1 MAHPSHNGFTLIELL
16 VAMAVM
22 GLLVS
27 LVSLSIDG
35 LGGRDTSMVRVAE
48 RLQGQMQQASHEAVL
63 RGEAIGLHILS
74 DADQRYLLWSRGHDG
89 SWLADLPS
97 LPESTLPASLQ
108 LSLSVD
114 GRLVPLIQALPQ
126 NRTSETALPMPV
138 LVFYPTG
145 EANSFRL
152 MLASKDENRST
163 TQVNEMPV
171 TLHNTRTGWLEWVSG
186 APDESSSEVSI
197 R

>member
-1 MAHPSHNGFTLIELL
+1 MTYPSHNGFTLIELL
-16 VAMAVM
+16 VATAVM

-27 LVSLSIDG
+27 LVSLSVDG
-35 LGGRDTSMVRVAE
+35 LGGRDTSLVRMAD
-48 RLQGQMQQASHEAVL
+48 RLHGNMQQASHEAVL

-74 DADQRYLLWSRGHDG
+74 DSDQQHLLWSRWHGG
-89 SWLADLPS
+89 RWLADLPA
-97 LPESTLPASLQ
+97 LPGSILPGAMQ

-114 GRLVPLIQALPQ
+114 GMSVPLMQALPQ
-126 NRTSETALPMPV
+126 NRTPDTALSVPV

-152 MLASKDENRST
+152 TLANNDTNRNT
-163 TQVNEMPV
+163 RQAEETFV

-186 APDESSSEVSI
+186 APSESISGVGV